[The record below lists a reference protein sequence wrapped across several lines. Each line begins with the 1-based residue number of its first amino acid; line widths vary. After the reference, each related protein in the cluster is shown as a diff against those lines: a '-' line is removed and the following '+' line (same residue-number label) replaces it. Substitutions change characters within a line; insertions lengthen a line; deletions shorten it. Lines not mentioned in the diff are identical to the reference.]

1 MVEFKF
7 KMSANKGSYPGED
20 EDLVY
25 SSVENTNRNYNSNT
39 HAYSDNNMFRRSSQE
54 DTNRLLGFLTEASQ
68 SEYSRGAKD
77 TYGNTVQKM
86 SSQGRESALSAIE
99 NSIGNS
105 AFLKSNGE
113 VPPGQKLQE
122 TLNDSIICS
131 P

>member
-1 MVEFKF
+1 
-7 KMSANKGSYPGED
+7 MSANKAGYPGED

-25 SSVENTNRNYNSNT
+25 SSVDNTNRNYNSNT

-77 TYGNTVQKM
+77 TYGNTVQKR
-86 SSQGRESALSAIE
+86 SSQGRESALSATD

-105 AFLKSNGE
+105 AYLRSIVE
-113 VPPGQKLQE
+113 VPAGLKLQD
-122 TLNDSIICS
+122 TMNDSNITN
-131 P
+131 